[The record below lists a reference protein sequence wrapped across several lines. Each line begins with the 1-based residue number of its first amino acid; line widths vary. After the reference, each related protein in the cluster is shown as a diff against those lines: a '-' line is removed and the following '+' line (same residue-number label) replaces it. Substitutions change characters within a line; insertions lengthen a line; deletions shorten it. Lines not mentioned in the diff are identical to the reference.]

1 MHKGHSYEQINDNK
15 KAGIAKV
22 FITNPPVNILTIDLI
37 NKLNQF
43 VLSMEDERETKV
55 VGRRYQIN
63 LVLKYST
70 DRDSSVMQLERYKL
84 TMNRSEIVAI
94 EKIN

>member
-1 MHKGHSYEQINDNK
+1 MHKGHSYEQINDYK

-22 FITNPPVNILTIDLI
+22 LITNPPVNTLTIDLM

-43 VLSMEDERETKV
+43 ILSMEDERETKV
-55 VGRRYQIN
+55 VGRLYQIN

-70 DRDSSVMQLERYKL
+70 DRDNSVMQLERY
-84 TMNRSEIVAI
+84 
-94 EKIN
+94 

>member
-1 MHKGHSYEQINDNK
+1 
-15 KAGIAKV
+15 
-22 FITNPPVNILTIDLI
+22 
-37 NKLNQF
+37 
-43 VLSMEDERETKV
+43 MEDERETKV
-55 VGRRYQIN
+55 VGRLYQIN

>member
-1 MHKGHSYEQINDNK
+1 M
-15 KAGIAKV
+15 
-22 FITNPPVNILTIDLI
+22 